1 MRALRFLG
9 VTAAVL
15 GIIGY
20 LISQVPVALAQA
32 VNTNPVPVAT
42 GCQVGTASSQCIA
55 ANPTRR
61 SIQICNPSGSITVW
75 IAPGSTTAA
84 ANGGG
89 SVSIPPVSSTT
100 CFTPPTGAGGGNT
113 NVGAQWNAIAVTT
126 PSSLTVYE
134 YF

>member
-9 VTAAVL
+9 VTAGVL

-20 LISQVPVALAQA
+20 LISQVPVAFAQ
-32 VNTNPVPVAT
+32 NTNPVPVAT

-55 ANPTRR
+55 ANPSRR
-61 SIQICNPSGSITVW
+61 SIQICNPSASITVW

-89 SVSIPPVSSTT
+89 SVSIPPVSSNTTT

-113 NVGAQWNAIAVTT
+113 NVGAQW
-126 PSSLTVYE
+126 
-134 YF
+134 